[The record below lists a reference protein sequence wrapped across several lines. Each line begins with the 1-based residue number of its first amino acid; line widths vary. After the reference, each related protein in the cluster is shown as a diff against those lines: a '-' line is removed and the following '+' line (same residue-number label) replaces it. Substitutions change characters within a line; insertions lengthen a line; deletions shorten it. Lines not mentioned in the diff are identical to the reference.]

1 MDTPINITFL
11 DEPIPI
17 TEQSWPE
24 GTPPI
29 VATGTLTYNHEPYI
43 RDCIEGILMQKTT
56 FPVIICVFEDCSTD
70 KTAEILKEYAKK
82 YPQLFHLFCQEE
94 NTYLK
99 PFRREKVKPYLDK
112 RNEAKYIALCE
123 GDDYWTDPLKLQ
135 KQVDFL
141 EENKEYGVIH
151 GDCNNYFQESNTW
164 EFNINKNLSN
174 KTEISDKEELFYRLL
189 DADYKIR
196 TATVLYRRELR
207 KKRIPNKQSF
217 LMGDTPLWLDFSQM
231 TKFKYIDEVLA
242 VYRIL
247 PESASQSKSMLKLY
261 TFRLS
266 MAEMRI
272 YYCKK
277 YNYSINDKLCKRYN
291 EALINLKIL
300 NLKYQEKYPMMSPSL
315 ISKIRY
321 FLANNSMTNPLYRI
335 YRGIRMDFVKL
346 IKNQ

>member
-1 MDTPINITFL
+1 MNQSTYTPL
-11 DEPIPI
+11 KEPIQI
-17 TEQSWPE
+17 TEHKWADDISPLVCVR
-24 GTPPI
+24 I
-29 VATGTLTYNHEPYI
+29 MAYNHESFI
-43 RDCIEGILMQKTT
+43 RECIEGILIQKTN
-56 FPVIICVFEDCSTD
+56 FPVRVLIHDDASTD
-70 KTAEILKEYAKK
+70 NTANIIREYENQHPHLLKVIYQKVNTYSKPDKFQRRKKIAEILDQSVY
-82 YPQLFHLFCQEE
+82 
-94 NTYLK
+94 T
-99 PFRREKVKPYLDK
+99 
-112 RNEAKYIALCE
+112 ALCE

-151 GDCNNYFQESNTW
+151 GDCNNYFQETNTW

-174 KTEISDKEELFYRLL
+174 KTEIRDKEELFFRLL

-196 TATVLYRRELR
+196 TATVLYRRELH
-207 KKRIPNKQSF
+207 KKRLPNKQTF

-272 YYCKK
+272 YYCEK
-277 YNYSINDKLCKRYN
+277 YNYPINDKLCKRYN
-291 EALINLKIL
+291 EALINLKIFKPDY
-300 NLKYQEKYPMMSPSL
+300 NEKYPPKNLSF
-315 ISKIRY
+315 IDKTRY
-321 FLANNSMTNPLYRI
+321 TLACNKLTNPLYKF
-335 YRGIRMDFVKL
+335 YRKIRGKL
-346 IKNQ
+346 SSIIKK